1 MKKYLILSFLFLL
14 VAFPIIAKGSTNTAS
29 QQAINKETTITPIG
43 NQVKNK
49 NEVKTKNQGEDQ
61 QLSVQNQENEEL
73 NQEVV
78 QSFNKVSDQVHQ
90 LLETVGAKGGI
101 GQEVK
106 EIAQNQVK
114 LQDEINSDFKKLN
127 SRGTI
132 KKLLIG
138 SDKKLTKSMEKKME
152 QNRLMVQQLEELKLQ
167 VQNSGDLKQIQETV
181 ESMMAQNISLQN
193 KLDKENKTNGIFG
206 WLINLFNQ

>member
-78 QSFNKVSDQVHQ
+78 QSLNKVSDQVHQ

-101 GQEVK
+101 GQQVK
-106 EIAQNQVK
+106 EIAQNQIK
-114 LQDEINSDFKKLN
+114 LQDGINSDFKKLN

-152 QNRLMVQQLEELKLQ
+152 QNSLMIQQLEELKIQ
-167 VQNSGDLKQIQETV
+167 VQNSGDLQQIQETV
-181 ESMMAQNISLQN
+181 ESMMAQNTSLQN
-193 KLDKENKTNGIFG
+193 KIDKENKTNGIFG